1 MQSKATSSRGRDNV
15 RVKELGEGTSQRE
28 RGYRWVVESRL
39 DGKRS
44 RKFFRHGEIAE
55 RNTHVALVLSTI
67 ENLAKADRSIITDS
81 ALLEEASRASKE
93 LQLHG
98 KNISDA
104 ASFYLAH
111 LKSEATRD
119 STPVSDVIK
128 RFMDEKDRL
137 GISVSHRRDL
147 RYRLRRF
154 ESDHGASPVSSWNR
168 RAITR
173 WILGL
178 ELGPQSQVN
187 YRAVLQAMFEFAVK
201 EEIIPVNPVTHA
213 AKPRVRR
220 KKTRVLKPEKIATL
234 LSHCSDELLP
244 AVVLVVF
251 GGVRNSEVCRL
262 DWRDINLRKS
272 TCEIT
277 ADKAKCAVHARIS
290 DLPENAIAWLRPL
303 AKHRGP
309 IAPFA
314 SEDMFNA
321 ALKEL
326 RKDAG
331 WRAGNWPRNAL
342 RATCISAHVA
352 SYQNVG
358 ATALWA
364 GTSEA
369 VIHQNYREVLAKDDG
384 DAHFDVFPATES
396 EGVKVVGMGSA

>member
-67 ENLAKADRSIITDS
+67 ENLAKADRSIITDN

-119 STPVSDVIK
+119 STPISDVIK

-201 EEIIPVNPVTHA
+201 EEIIPPRCFRIVRTSFFLPSFWSFLVESGTPKYA
-213 AKPRVRR
+213 ASTGGISISGKAPARSLPTRR
-220 KKTRVLKPEKIATL
+220 SARSTL
-234 LSHCSDELLP
+234 GFPICQKMQSRGCAHSPNTGDRLRRLP
-244 AVVLVVF
+244 A
-251 GGVRNSEVCRL
+251 R
-262 DWRDINLRKS
+262 
-272 TCEIT
+272 TCLMQ
-277 ADKAKCAVHARIS
+277 H
-290 DLPENAIAWLRPL
+290 
-303 AKHRGP
+303 
-309 IAPFA
+309 
-314 SEDMFNA
+314 
-321 ALKEL
+321 
-326 RKDAG
+326 
-331 WRAGNWPRNAL
+331 
-342 RATCISAHVA
+342 
-352 SYQNVG
+352 
-358 ATALWA
+358 
-364 GTSEA
+364 
-369 VIHQNYREVLAKDDG
+369 
-384 DAHFDVFPATES
+384 
-396 EGVKVVGMGSA
+396 